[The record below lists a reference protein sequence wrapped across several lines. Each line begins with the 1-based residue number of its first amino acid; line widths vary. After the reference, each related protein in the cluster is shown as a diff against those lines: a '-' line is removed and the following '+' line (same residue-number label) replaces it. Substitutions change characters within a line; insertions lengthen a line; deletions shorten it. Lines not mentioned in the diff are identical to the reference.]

1 MGLFVRAG
9 LTLLATLALLAAPAH
24 AQSASE
30 QFGRA
35 KMNAAEI
42 ASTIAAM
49 DQRVT
54 ADATKIPT
62 IFASLAGVEDALY
75 DFGRK
80 YPTDSAVPR
89 DLYALE
95 MLYLKLPPEQGA
107 TFARQIAGWLRK
119 DYPKTA
125 YATRATDAIAKTPR
139 ATVPGT
145 DDTPAGVTAD
155 TEAAAAP
162 VATTPTPEPAGPPVT
177 TVPSKPK

>member
-1 MGLFVRAG
+1 MFVKSG
-9 LTLLATLALLAAPAH
+9 LTVLTTLALLAAPAH

-54 ADATKIPT
+54 TDATKIPT
-62 IFASLAGVEDALY
+62 IFGSLSAVEDALY
-75 DFGRK
+75 DFGKK

-95 MLYLKLPPEQGA
+95 VLYLKLPSEQGA
-107 TFARQIAGWLRK
+107 TFAWQIAGWLRK
-119 DYPKTA
+119 DYAKTA
-125 YATRATDAIAKTPR
+125 YAARARDALAKVPAAITPLTDDGIGAVATDAEPV
-139 ATVPGT
+139 VPAPP
-145 DDTPAGVTAD
+145 PA
-155 TEAAAAP
+155 
-162 VATTPTPEPAGPPVT
+162 PEGPPVT

>member
-1 MGLFVRAG
+1 MFLKTG
-9 LTLLATLALLAAPAH
+9 LTVLTTLVLLGAPAY

-54 ADATKIPT
+54 TDATKIPT
-62 IFASLAGVEDALY
+62 IFGSLSAVEDALY
-75 DFGRK
+75 DFGKK
-80 YPTDSAVPR
+80 YPADSAVPR

-95 MLYLKLPPEQGA
+95 VLYLKLPSEQGA

-119 DYPKTA
+119 DYAKTA
-125 YATRATDAIAKTPR
+125 YAARARDAIAK
-139 ATVPGT
+139 VPSAL
-145 DDTPAGVTAD
+145 TPAPDDGMGA
-155 TEAAAAP
+155 
-162 VATTPTPEPAGPPVT
+162 VATDAEPALPAPSPAPEGPPVT

>member
-1 MGLFVRAG
+1 M
-9 LTLLATLALLAAPAH
+9 LLATLALLGAPAH

-49 DQRVT
+49 DGRVT

-75 DFGRK
+75 DFSRK

-95 MLYLKLPPEQGA
+95 ILYLKLPPEQGA

-125 YATRATDAIAKTPR
+125 YATRASDAIAKTPHS
-139 ATVPGT
+139 AVTIP
-145 DDTPAGVTAD
+145 DDSAAGVAAD
-155 TEAAAAP
+155 MEAAPPVAAAP
-162 VATTPTPEPAGPPVT
+162 ASPPPAPEPAGPPVT